1 MSYVIYNKT
10 TTRKLNSKYFA
21 TEAAA
26 KAALT
31 RAAKKDNT
39 LIKADYAISE
49 TENFYDNIELMVE
62 RTNMMAGQK
71 YMERANT
78 PISCSPASETYWSC

>member
-1 MSYVIYNKT
+1 MSYVIYNKE
-10 TTRKLNSKYFA
+10 TTRKLDSKYYA

-39 LIKADYAISE
+39 LIKADYTIAE
-49 TENFYDNIELMVE
+49 TNNFYDNIELMVE
-62 RTNMMAGQK
+62 RTNLLSGKK

-78 PISCSPASETYWSC
+78 PLCCSPSSETYWSM